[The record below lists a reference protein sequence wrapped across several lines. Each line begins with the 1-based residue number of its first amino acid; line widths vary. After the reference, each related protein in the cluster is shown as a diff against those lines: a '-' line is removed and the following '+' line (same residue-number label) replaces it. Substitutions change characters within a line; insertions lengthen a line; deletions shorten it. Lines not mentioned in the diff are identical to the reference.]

1 MATAEA
7 GSERLRRR
15 RRWGRPCPAPPEI
28 DPRTEAPNLPPIP
41 VLPQRLAAIHL
52 LSRYIA
58 ACGGAVSMTRAG
70 GGGTGGGGGTV
81 RGVGRAAARTGRN
94 LGTFAARV
102 GQVGLA
108 QALREFDLGEF
119 VGRSAGDVVVALVD
133 RLCGPGSTMDEALS
147 RSALTDLQRDLLGD
161 ARTFAEVEERFSAAV
176 ARLEVEGL
184 MVQFYGYYLYEMF
197 IRDFYER
204 LIQRR
209 EHDRTAISCENIKRT
224 IRAQVRGAVAGRE
237 VASID
242 WRGREGRQL
251 AEEILTTTFAVFEV
265 AT

>member
-1 MATAEA
+1 MGTSRGYQAPTGPGWPPLKREVNDFAA
-7 GSERLRRR
+7 GEGGEDLV
-15 RRWGRPCPAPPEI
+15 PLPPEI
-28 DPRTEAPNLPPIP
+28 DPGTEAPNLPPIP

-58 ACGGAVSMTRAG
+58 ACGGAVAMTRAS
-70 GGGTGGGGGTV
+70 GGTGGGGGSV

-94 LGTFAARV
+94 LGNFAARV

-133 RLCGPGSTMDEALS
+133 RLCGPGSTMDEALA

-176 ARLEVEGL
+176 ARLERV
-184 MVQFYGYYLYEMF
+184 
-197 IRDFYER
+197 
-204 LIQRR
+204 
-209 EHDRTAISCENIKRT
+209 
-224 IRAQVRGAVAGRE
+224 
-237 VASID
+237 
-242 WRGREGRQL
+242 
-251 AEEILTTTFAVFEV
+251 
-265 AT
+265 